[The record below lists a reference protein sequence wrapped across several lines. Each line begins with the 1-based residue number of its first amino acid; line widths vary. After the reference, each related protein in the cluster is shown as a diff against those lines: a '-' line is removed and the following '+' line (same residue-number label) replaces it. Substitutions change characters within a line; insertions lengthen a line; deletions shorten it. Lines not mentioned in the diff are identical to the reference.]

1 MTVQDRHPT
10 EAADFETGRAAAIAG
25 VSLWSNPHDTRSHDV
40 GTVQRA
46 YAWHFGHQAGATAQ

>member
-1 MTVQDRHPT
+1 MTIQDRHPNET
-10 EAADFETGRAAAIAG
+10 ADFAAGRAAAVAG
-25 VSLWSNPHDTRSHDV
+25 VSLWQNPHDRRSHDV